1 MLLYTMNGAIENLVY
16 VTLVAAVTRG
26 DFAFADNP
34 LLVVV
39 IAAYLIWYCGAWARL
54 RKLLP
59 RVHTQK
65 IIIWDAEQNTVGI
78 GNHHNHAYY
87 AIAAHIGALAAKQRK
102 RITYTCDECDNGGT
116 MTPAIHECEPVMHNG
131 IKFKFASRFVKQ
143 SITGAVRASYSV
155 SLSGRPLEELYDFVR
170 AKTAEYIVAQ
180 QRAQHKILTT
190 YNLLTYTRA
199 AGCGWVANYT
209 NLHKRWDNLW
219 IDNELIRAIKC
230 DIKRLFENDAHY
242 MLHGCPRKLAYLLH
256 GKPGCGKTSLYLTI
270 AIENRLPIYY
280 VNAPADLANIDSNQ
294 TACVIVF
301 EELDTYDITRPRADQ
316 SKDRTSKLDTCAEST
331 PAFFNAILRFLD
343 GYHSIPEKCI
353 IIATT
358 NHIARL
364 DPAIVRSGR
373 FDRVIELNNASA
385 SAIDKMIK
393 YYYNRVASS
402 HALAL
407 AGRLPTCDLVNA
419 IAQSDDY
426 KSAMRRWDELAT
438 VADNTDT
445 RVPASACDFTPL
457 INNTETA
464 LDGKIC

>member
-34 LLVVV
+34 LLIVI
-39 IAAYLIWYCGAWARL
+39 IAAYLFWHCDAWARL
-54 RKLLP
+54 RKLL
-59 RVHTQK
+59 RRAHTQK

-87 AIAAHIGALAAKQRK
+87 ALAAHIGALAARQRK
-102 RITYTCDECDNGGT
+102 RITYTCDECDNDAT
-116 MTPAIHECEPVMHNG
+116 MTPAIYECEPIVHNG
-131 IKFKFASRFVKQ
+131 IKFKFASRLVKQ
-143 SITGAVRASYSV
+143 QITGAVRTTYSV
-155 SLSGRPLEELYDFVR
+155 SLSGRPLEELYAWVR
-170 AKTAEYIVAQ
+170 ARTAEYIVEQ
-180 QRAQHKILTT
+180 QRARYQILTM
-190 YNLLTYTRA
+190 YNLLTYTWA
-199 AGCGWVANYT
+199 ARGWVANHT

-270 AIENRLPIYY
+270 AIENQLPIYY
-280 VNAPADLANIDSNQ
+280 VNSPADLANIDSNQ

-301 EELDTYDITRPRADQ
+301 EELDTYDVTRPRANTDNTTRV
-316 SKDRTSKLDTCAEST
+316 SKPEPCAEPT
-331 PAFFNAILRFLD
+331 QAFFNAILRFLD

-358 NHIARL
+358 NYIARL

-373 FDRVIELNNASA
+373 FDRVIELNNAPA
-385 SAIDKMIK
+385 TAIDKMIK
-393 YYYNRVASS
+393 YYYNRVASP

-407 AGRLPTCDLVNA
+407 AGRVPTCDLVNA
-419 IAQSDDY
+419 IAQADGY
-426 KSAMRRWDELAT
+426 KSAMRRWDELAAAADSTNT
-438 VADNTDT
+438 VSSTT
-445 RVPASACDFTPL
+445 QSPALDYTPL
-457 INNTETA
+457 IIGAGTDTA
-464 LDGKIC
+464 